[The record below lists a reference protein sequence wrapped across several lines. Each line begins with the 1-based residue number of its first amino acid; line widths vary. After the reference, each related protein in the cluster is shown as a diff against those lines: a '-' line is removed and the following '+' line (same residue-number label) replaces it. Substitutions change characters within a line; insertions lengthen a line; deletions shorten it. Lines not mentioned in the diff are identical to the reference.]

1 MAGCEDAQA
10 TGVPKF
16 FSPARGRGK
25 GGDVTEAGD
34 PRSGCARKHP
44 KARAEGCKKHDLAKG
59 GAGFLPPCEC
69 KICDKPRRGLAQI
82 LLRVERE
89 IASAFGLAMTNRFS
103 IFILRQNFYRF
114 SLNLRWNQVRT
125 SW

>member
-69 KICDKPRRGLAQI
+69 KICDKPRGGVAPI
-82 LLRVERE
+82 LLRVERGV
-89 IASAFGLAMTNRFS
+89 ALALCPAMTKRVFL
-103 IFILRQNFYRF
+103 F
-114 SLNLRWNQVRT
+114 
-125 SW
+125 